1 MNLLSENPKATITVI
16 VSAVMVVVVYLLK
29 SIWGIELPDEVI
41 LAVSTLLGIIFGRYI
56 RINKT
61 EANILKEIQN

>member
-1 MNLLSENPKATITVI
+1 MNLITENPKATITVI

-29 SIWGIELPDEVI
+29 AIWQIELPEEVI
-41 LAVSTLLGIIFGRYI
+41 IAIGTLLGIIFGRYI

-61 EANILKEIQN
+61 EAEILEQLQK

>member
-1 MNLLSENPKATITVI
+1 MNLISENPKATITVI
-16 VSAVMVVVVYLLK
+16 VSAVMVVVAYLLK

>member
-1 MNLLSENPKATITVI
+1 MNLISENPKATITVI